1 MRYADF
7 PTLVDALD
15 YAALSSAGMNFYD
28 RRFQLE
34 DQLEYQTLKAR
45 AEAGAKRLLSLNLK
59 KGDRVA
65 LIAETS
71 SGFVEAFF
79 ACQYAGLVAVPLA
92 IPMGVGQRDSWS
104 AKLQGLLASCQP
116 AAIITGDEWLPL
128 VNAATH
134 DNPELHVLSHAWFKA
149 LPEADVALQR
159 PVPNDIAYLQY
170 TSGSTRFPRGVIIT
184 HREVMANLRAI
195 SHNGIKLRP
204 GDRCVSWLP
213 FYHDM
218 GLVGFLI
225 FIFASYSAQRYL
237 TEAANGTL
245 ALDVVLDIVFYKVLI
260 ALEMLLPVGLYVSVG
275 VTLGQMYTDSEIT
288 AISAAGGSPGRLY
301 KAVLYLAIPLSIF
314 VTLLSMY
321 GRPWAYAQIYQL
333 EQQSQSELD
342 VRQLRA
348 KKFNTNVTDE

>member
-28 RRFQLE
+28 RRCQLE

-65 LIAETS
+65 LIAETN

-134 DNPELHVLSHAWFKA
+134 NNNPELHVLSHA
-149 LPEADVALQR
+149 
-159 PVPNDIAYLQY
+159 
-170 TSGSTRFPRGVIIT
+170 
-184 HREVMANLRAI
+184 
-195 SHNGIKLRP
+195 
-204 GDRCVSWLP
+204 
-213 FYHDM
+213 
-218 GLVGFLI
+218 
-225 FIFASYSAQRYL
+225 
-237 TEAANGTL
+237 
-245 ALDVVLDIVFYKVLI
+245 
-260 ALEMLLPVGLYVSVG
+260 
-275 VTLGQMYTDSEIT
+275 
-288 AISAAGGSPGRLY
+288 
-301 KAVLYLAIPLSIF
+301 
-314 VTLLSMY
+314 
-321 GRPWAYAQIYQL
+321 
-333 EQQSQSELD
+333 
-342 VRQLRA
+342 
-348 KKFNTNVTDE
+348 